1 MAENL
6 RLAAAGLSAVLAIA
20 SMPAHAADITRG
32 GQTYAMHCAMCHGP
46 AGQGIQPGSPK
57 FNRGERMMQ
66 SDLVLLNSVRMGR
79 GAMPGFMGV
88 IRDRDILD
96 VIAYI
101 RTLQR

>member
-1 MAENL
+1 MAENS
-6 RLAAAGLSAVLAIA
+6 RHAFAGVCIVLAIA
-20 SMPAHAADITRG
+20 ATPAHAADITRG

>member
-1 MAENL
+1 MAETL
-6 RLAAAGLSAVLAIA
+6 RLALAGVCLAAAIA
-20 SMPAHAADITRG
+20 TTPGHAADITRG

-46 AGQGIQPGSPK
+46 AGQGIQPGAPK
-57 FNRGERMMQ
+57 FNRGERMLQ
-66 SDLVLLNSVRMGR
+66 SDLALLNSVRMGR

-88 IRDRDILD
+88 LRDRDILD

>member
-1 MAENL
+1 
-6 RLAAAGLSAVLAIA
+6 
-20 SMPAHAADITRG
+20 
-32 GQTYAMHCAMCHGP
+32 
-46 AGQGIQPGSPK
+46 
-57 FNRGERMMQ
+57 
-66 SDLVLLNSVRMGR
+66 VLLNSVRMGR

>member
-1 MAENL
+1 M
-6 RLAAAGLSAVLAIA
+6 LAIA
-20 SMPAHAADITRG
+20 SMPGRAADITRG

-46 AGQGIQPGSPK
+46 AGQGIQPGAPK

-66 SDLVLLNSVRMGR
+66 SDLMLLNSVRMGR

>member
-6 RLAAAGLSAVLAIA
+6 RPALAGACLAAAIA
-20 SMPAHAADITRG
+20 STPLHAADTTRG
-32 GQTYAMHCAMCHGP
+32 SQTYAMHCAMCHGP
-46 AGQGIQPGSPK
+46 AGQGIQPGAPK
-57 FNRGERMMQ
+57 FNRGERMLQ

-88 IRDRDILD
+88 LRDRDILD

>member
-1 MAENL
+1 ML
-6 RLAAAGLSAVLAIA
+6 LAIA
-20 SMPAHAADITRG
+20 STPGHAADITRG

-46 AGQGIQPGSPK
+46 AGQGIQPGAPK